1 MFLLPFIY
9 FSLLTYYLYKKQ
21 EGVTVAVYMSALY
34 AFTALCAI
42 VTILGG
48 YLGEDGGILYNNS
61 NAEFNLLPTV
71 FYCAIITAT
80 IWPFTRF
87 NNTKIKSAEL
97 INPRILDVF
106 GVGMIM
112 MLILNI
118 YLVADSTL
126 DILSGDFAELRH
138 SVYEGALSPAKLKAM
153 NTPIIYNIYLFNSI
167 TIFALPLAFYNI
179 THHRCTWW
187 FNGLLLLT
195 SLSKPIAA
203 TQTADRTE
211 IAFWGIMAAF
221 TLVLFWRKLT
231 GRVKLALAAA
241 ATPFIAAM
249 VIYLSAVTTD
259 RFDKSYAGPA
269 AAAMQYVGQGYVNFC
284 YFWENAKSD
293 FISTEREFPLYN
305 RLALGIVSDSD
316 RRNVRSAEHGF
327 YISVFPSF
335 IGDVL
340 LDLTLPGMILWII
353 AFIAI
358 CYGLIP
364 STADPDTV
372 IHASDYLIV
381 FMLGIIPSFGIFY
394 YRFFDFQSTIII
406 FCLILIAY
414 LSKHTF
420 SLSSAD
426 DDAPVA
432 DSTEQEE

>member
-1 MFLLPFIY
+1 
-9 FSLLTYYLYKKQ
+9 
-21 EGVTVAVYMSALY
+21 
-34 AFTALCAI
+34 
-42 VTILGG
+42 
-48 YLGEDGGILYNNS
+48 
-61 NAEFNLLPTV
+61 
-71 FYCAIITAT
+71 
-80 IWPFTRF
+80 
-87 NNTKIKSAEL
+87 
-97 INPRILDVF
+97 
-106 GVGMIM
+106 
-112 MLILNI
+112 
-118 YLVADSTL
+118 
-126 DILSGDFAELRH
+126 
-138 SVYEGALSPAKLKAM
+138 
-153 NTPIIYNIYLFNSI
+153 
-167 TIFALPLAFYNI
+167 
-179 THHRCTWW
+179 
-187 FNGLLLLT
+187 
-195 SLSKPIAA
+195 
-203 TQTADRTE
+203 
-211 IAFWGIMAAF
+211 
-221 TLVLFWRKLT
+221 
-231 GRVKLALAAA
+231 
-241 ATPFIAAM
+241 
-249 VIYLSAVTTD
+249 
-259 RFDKSYAGPA
+259 
-269 AAAMQYVGQGYVNFC
+269 MQYVGQGYVNFC